1 MSYILKGLVLCLR
14 TGSILITIVMHS
26 LYDWMCFVTNP
37 VMQEGSMA
45 GLGVSFTVIVSLFI
59 DLSMGIA
66 GYCMIR
72 PAVREKIEEVWQ
84 MKWQDY
90 AVEAEADSAHQGKR

>member
-1 MSYILKGLVLCLR
+1 
-14 TGSILITIVMHS
+14 
-26 LYDWMCFVTNP
+26 MCP
-37 VMQEGSMA
+37 PMIQA
-45 GLGVSFTVIVSLFI
+45 GTPSGFYKNDYSAIIVSLFI

-72 PAVREKIEEVWQ
+72 PTVREKIEEIWQ